1 MRFDNGG
8 ADAKA
13 NSMIAE
19 ENQHC
24 VVHTTNLI
32 ANGALDEKTVAPIIS
47 EALKA
52 GRGLVGY
59 FNRFFF

>member
-1 MRFDNGG
+1 VDFSLAVSDNGG

-32 ANGALDEKTVAPIIS
+32 ANGALVLAFI
-47 EALKA
+47 
-52 GRGLVGY
+52 
-59 FNRFFF
+59 